1 MTRLPLALWIGFSLI
16 SATASAEITAEQRT
30 ELASVQKLVKQAGA
44 LYVEGKYDDSAQ
56 AVASA
61 LVTAK
66 KLIATKDQDVLDALE
81 PDYGRMK
88 KAYELLR
95 AKGVTLPSSSA
106 AAADQPSK
114 SQPEQPAITGV
125 SFTKEV
131 VPILMSKCGKCHIQ
145 DAKGKYS
152 AKDFVSL
159 VKGSRKGKAV
169 IAGKPDTSR
178 LIMLIKTGK
187 MPPRSRGFPPAE
199 LKTLTDWIEQGAKFD
214 GHDEKADLRSL
225 KMATDE

>member
-1 MTRLPLALWIGFSLI
+1 MTRLPLVLWIGFSLI
-16 SATASAEITAEQRT
+16 SATAARRSRGDRRGDGAEQRT

-44 LYVEGKYDDSAQ
+44 LYVEGKYDDSTGCCLGAGH
-56 AVASA
+56 
-61 LVTAK
+61 AK
-66 KLIATKDQDVLDALE
+66 KLIATKNQDVLDALE

-95 AKGVTLPSSSA
+95 AKGVKLPSSSG

-114 SQPEQPAITGV
+114 SQPEEAAITGV

-145 DAKGKYS
+145 EAKGKYS

-159 VKGSRKGKAV
+159 VKGSPRGKRLSAL
-169 IAGKPDTSR
+169 DTSR
-178 LIMLIKTGK
+178 LIMLIKSGK
-187 MPPRSRGFPPAE
+187 MPPRSGGFPPAE
-199 LKTLTDWIEQGAKFD
+199 LKTLTVWIEQGTSSMGTMKKRTCEA
-214 GHDEKADLRSL
+214 
-225 KMATDE
+225 